1 MIFQS
6 GQQNIV
12 LTSMVVNNVEE
23 RFILCRFHTCF
34 CFVSFPVPEE
44 NEKKIFFPLTVLI
57 YLVLSYFVGLKIYR
71 KSKYRCPC
79 TDLSSLVA
87 QMVKRLPTMWET
99 WVQSLGCEDLLEKE
113 MATHSSILPWKIP
126 WMEEPGG
133 LQSMGLQRVGHDW
146 ATSLHLY
153 WLGTNNLDFD
163 NSRLHVE
170 NI

>member
-44 NEKKIFFPLTVLI
+44 NEKKIFFSTC
-57 YLVLSYFVGLKIYR
+57 SF
-71 KSKYRCPC
+71 
-79 TDLSSLVA
+79 
-87 QMVKRLPTMWET
+87 
-99 WVQSLGCEDLLEKE
+99 DLLG
-113 MATHSSILPWKIP
+113 TIIFC
-126 WMEEPGG
+126 
-133 LQSMGLQRVGHDW
+133 RVK
-146 ATSLHLY
+146 
-153 WLGTNNLDFD
+153 
-163 NSRLHVE
+163 